1 MRTLFDLFD
10 EAGRGPSEEAPA
22 SAGEPFAEE
31 IMAEVRGAAPAA
43 GRGEVP
49 PVVTRW
55 SDKCLSLLGSDER
68 SFCSQLFALLKEIPD
83 LADQTLENFMSS
95 VSMAERRLFLLR
107 GACASERIERVAE
120 RVPGELV
127 VAKKK
132 QTRKTG
138 KTKLIAEMA
147 GAIGVSAKLLARD
160 VQIVSTFFPEGRPIL
175 ARENL
180 LAREYYV
187 TALAAPDPIAA
198 LGTAVER
205 GAPAGF
211 SRAEFRDHVRGL
223 KEALRPV
230 RLRPV
235 RMGKRRRPGVKIP
248 PAARETLAKLVDA
261 TGRSEEEIVAEAL
274 ADLWHSRYEPSD
286 CEYDELP
293 F

>member
-10 EAGRGPSEEAPA
+10 EAGREPSEEAPA
-22 SAGEPFAEE
+22 SAGEPFAKE
-31 IMAEVRGAAPAA
+31 IMAEVRGVTPAA
-43 GRGEVP
+43 GGGEIP

-120 RVPGELV
+120 RVPGKPAV
-127 VAKKK
+127 TKKK
-132 QTRKTG
+132 QARKTG
-138 KTKLIAEMA
+138 KTKLIAGMA

-187 TALAAPDPIAA
+187 TALAAPDPVAA

-235 RMGKRRRPGVKIP
+235 RMGKQRSPGVKIP
-248 PAARETLAKLVDA
+248 PAARETLAKLVGA

-286 CEYDELP
+286 HEYDEIP

>member
-10 EAGRGPSEEAPA
+10 EAGRGQSEEALAP
-22 SAGEPFAEE
+22 AGEPFAEE
-31 IMAEVRGAAPAA
+31 IMADVRGATQAA
-43 GRGEVP
+43 GGGEVP
-49 PVVTRW
+49 PAVTRW

-68 SFCSQLFALLKEIPD
+68 SFCSQVFALLKEIPD
-83 LADQTLENFMSS
+83 LEDQTLEGFMSS

-107 GACASERIERVAE
+107 GACAFERIERVAG
-120 RVPGELV
+120 RVPGKPV
-127 VAKKK
+127 VTKKK
-132 QTRKTG
+132 QTG

-160 VQIVSTFFPEGRPIL
+160 VQIVSTFFPGGQPIL
-175 ARENL
+175 ARENG

-187 TALAAPDPIAA
+187 TALAAPDPVAA

-205 GAPAGF
+205 EAPADF

-230 RLRPV
+230 RLKPT
-235 RMGKRRRPGVKIP
+235 RMGKQRRPSVKILS
-248 PAARETLAKLVDA
+248 AARETLAKLIDA
-261 TGRSEEEIVAEAL
+261 TGRSEEDIVAEAL

-286 CEYDELP
+286 YEYDEIP

>member
-10 EAGRGPSEEAPA
+10 EAGRGASGEAPA
-22 SAGEPFAEE
+22 SAGEPLARE
-31 IMAEVRGAAPAA
+31 IMAEVRGATPAA
-43 GRGEVP
+43 GGGEVP
-49 PVVTRW
+49 PVVTQW
-55 SDKCLSLLGSDER
+55 SDKCLGLLSSDER
-68 SFCSQLFALLKEIPD
+68 SFCSHVFALLKEIPD
-83 LADQTLENFMSS
+83 LEDQTLEGFMSS

-107 GACASERIERVAE
+107 GACASERIKRVAE
-120 RVPGELV
+120 RASGRPV
-127 VAKKK
+127 VTKKK
-132 QTRKTG
+132 RTRKTG
-138 KTKLIAEMA
+138 KTKLIAGMA

-160 VQIVSTFFPEGRPIL
+160 VQIVSTFFPEGQPIL

-187 TALAAPDPIAA
+187 TALAAPDPVAA

-205 GAPAGF
+205 GAPADF

-223 KEALRPV
+223 KGTLRPV
-230 RLRPV
+230 RSKPV
-235 RMGKRRRPGVKIP
+235 RVGGRRRPSVKILS
-248 PAARETLAKLVDA
+248 AAGETLAKLVGA

-286 CEYDELP
+286 HEYDELP

>member
-10 EAGRGPSEEAPA
+10 EAGREPSEGAPA
-22 SAGEPFAEE
+22 SAGEPFAKE

-43 GRGEVP
+43 GGGEVP
-49 PVVTRW
+49 PDVKQW
-55 SDKCLSLLGSDER
+55 SDRCLSLLGSDER
-68 SFCSQLFALLKEIPD
+68 SFCSQVFALLRELPD
-83 LADQTLENFMSS
+83 LEDQTLEGFMSS

-107 GACASERIERVAE
+107 GACASERIKRVAE

-127 VAKKK
+127 VTKEE

-138 KTKLIAEMA
+138 RTKLIAEMA

-160 VQIVSTFFPEGRPIL
+160 VQIVSTFFPEGQPIL

-187 TALAAPDPIAA
+187 TALAAPDPVDA

-211 SRAEFRDHVRGL
+211 SRAQFRDHVRGL

-230 RLRPV
+230 RLKPV
-235 RMGKRRRPGVKIP
+235 RVRKRRGPSVKILS
-248 PAARETLAKLVDA
+248 AARETLAKLVDA